1 MFPYRMAV
9 MLAVIGLS
17 ACSSLSPDGGIGA
30 VQEIA
35 GARVPEKL
43 TRVTSNDDRA
53 SVKAAVQERLARPI
67 SAADAV
73 AIALMNNPGLQATY
87 AELRIE
93 EADLVQAT
101 RLRNPGFSIGRFRR
115 GEEREI
121 ERRVTVDVAG
131 LLTLPWRVE
140 AERKLYSVAQLRAA
154 VEVVRIAG
162 ETRRAWVEAVA
173 AEQSA
178 RYAVQVKDAAEASAE
193 IAAQMARAGNFS
205 RLAQSREQVF
215 YAESTAQ
222 LARALQASRSAR
234 ERLTRLMGLW
244 GDEIAFKLPERLP
257 DLPTSPQEL
266 RDAEATA
273 IAQRLDVQAA
283 RRETEGLASSLGLT
297 RASRFVNVF
306 ELAYERDSSNQE
318 PRRTGYEVELSLP
331 IFDWGDAR
339 VAKAEA
345 SYMRSLNRTA
355 EIAIRARSEVRESY
369 SAYRTAY
376 DLSRHYRDEI
386 VPLRKRISEENL
398 LRYNGMLISVF
409 ELLADSREQVAAVMA
424 AIETAR
430 DFWIAEAN
438 LETALTTG
446 TPGATPAMRA
456 SPASARAASAGH

>member
-1 MFPYRMAV
+1 MKSLLLVLVAA
-9 MLAVIGLS
+9 LLS
-17 ACSSLSPDGGIGA
+17 ACASLSPDGGIET

-43 TRVTSNDDRA
+43 VRVTSDAERA
-53 SVKAAVQERLARPI
+53 TVRAAVQERLAHPL

-73 AIALMNNPGLQATY
+73 AIALMNNPGLQAAY

-93 EADLVQAT
+93 EADLVQAA

-121 ERRVTVDVAG
+121 ERRVAFDVAG

-140 AERKLYSVAQLRAA
+140 AERKLYAAAQLRAA
-154 VEVVRIAG
+154 AEVVRIAD

-173 AEQSA
+173 AEQSGG
-178 RYAVQVKDAAEASAE
+178 YALQVKEAAEASAE
-193 IAAQMARAGNFS
+193 IAGRMARAGNFS

-215 YAESTAQ
+215 YAESVAQ
-222 LARALQASRSAR
+222 LARARQASLSAR
-234 ERLTRLMGLW
+234 ERLTRLMGL
-244 GDEIAFKLPERLP
+244 GGEEIAFKLPERLP
-257 DLPTSPQEL
+257 DLPASPREL
-266 RDAEATA
+266 RDAETTA
-273 IAQRLDVQAA
+273 MAQRLDVRAA
-283 RRETEGLASSLGLT
+283 RRETEALAGSLGLT
-297 RASRFVNVF
+297 RASRFVNVL
-306 ELAYERDSSNQE
+306 ELAYERDSSNRE
-318 PRRTGYEVELSLP
+318 ARRTGYEVELSLP

-355 EIAIRARSEVRESY
+355 EIAIHARSQVRENY
-369 SAYRTAY
+369 AAYRTAY

-409 ELLADSREQVAAVMA
+409 ELLADSREQAAAVMA
-424 AIETAR
+424 AIEASR

-438 LETALTTG
+438 LETTLTTG
-446 TPGATPAMRA
+446 TSGPAPAMRA
-456 SPASARAASAGH
+456 SPTATPAASGH

>member
-1 MFPYRMAV
+1 MKSLLLVLVAA
-9 MLAVIGLS
+9 LLS
-17 ACSSLSPDGGIGA
+17 ACASLSPDGGIET

-43 TRVTSNDDRA
+43 VRVTSDAERA
-53 SVKAAVQERLARPI
+53 TVRAAVQERLAHPL

-73 AIALMNNPGLQATY
+73 AIALMNNPGLQAAY

-93 EADLVQAT
+93 EADLVQAA

-121 ERRVTVDVAG
+121 ERRVAFDVAG

-140 AERKLYSVAQLRAA
+140 AERKLYAAAQLRAA
-154 VEVVRIAG
+154 AEVVRIAD

-173 AEQSA
+173 AEQSGG
-178 RYAVQVKDAAEASAE
+178 YALQVKEAAEASAE
-193 IAAQMARAGNFS
+193 IAGRMARAGNFS

-215 YAESTAQ
+215 YAESVAQ
-222 LARALQASRSAR
+222 LARARQASLSAR
-234 ERLTRLMGLW
+234 ERLTRLMGL
-244 GDEIAFKLPERLP
+244 GGEEIAFKLPERLP
-257 DLPTSPQEL
+257 DLPASPREL
-266 RDAEATA
+266 RDAETTA
-273 IAQRLDVQAA
+273 MAQRLDVRAA
-283 RRETEGLASSLGLT
+283 RRETEALAGSLGLT
-297 RASRFVNVF
+297 RASRFVNVL
-306 ELAYERDSSNQE
+306 ELAYERDSSNRE
-318 PRRTGYEVELSLP
+318 ARRTGYEVELSLP

-355 EIAIRARSEVRESY
+355 EIAIHARSQVRENY
-369 SAYRTAY
+369 AAYRTAY

-409 ELLADSREQVAAVMA
+409 ELLADSREQAAAVMA
-424 AIETAR
+424 AIEASR

-438 LETALTTG
+438 LETTLTTG
-446 TPGATPAMRA
+446 TPGPAPAMRA
-456 SPASARAASAGH
+456 SPTATPAASGH